1 MPQGPRIQLDV
12 GEQEEGVYVAMSS
25 FLKYGRVQKKP
36 RRTKDTHLKHT
47 RRSPSLCGV
56 LGKLAKLVPELKG
69 PDGLER
75 VAFLLA
81 GGLEEG

>member
-1 MPQGPRIQLDV
+1 MDV
-12 GEQEEGVYVAMSS
+12 GEQEEGVYVATSS
-25 FLKYGRVQKKP
+25 FLKHGRVQKKP
-36 RRTKDTHLKHT
+36 RKTKDTYLKRT
-47 RRSPSLCGV
+47 RWSPSLCGV

-75 VAFLLA
+75 VAFVLA